1 MNRSGLKNVVII
13 LLLLVNFAAASVLIH
28 RAVSERAAAAELTS
42 AAENYL
48 RQCGVTVTDGI
59 LSGRSENYEIVR
71 LSPDLS
77 REVSTATALLG
88 PVERHDSGAGNVE
101 FTSGRGTLRL
111 GADGEIEADLAA
123 DPDLAVTSPAAARR
137 AVLELLG
144 RALDLSSAEAEAKTA
159 DGGFAVTV
167 RDSLAETPIENGE
180 LTVRLQADGSLSLR
194 GFWRLGSVSAELD
207 SGSRI
212 QASAVAQYVSS
223 CGGSVP
229 FQKITEIRM
238 VYWLYP
244 EASGDLSIIPAYRLA
259 TNRGEVV
266 LDAIT
271 AERLK

>member
-1 MNRSGLKNVVII
+1 MNRSALKNVVLI
-13 LLLLVNFAAASVLIH
+13 LLLLVNFAAAAVLIH
-28 RAVSERAAAAELTS
+28 RFVSERAAAAELAA

-59 LSGRSENYEIVR
+59 LSGHSESYEIVR

-77 REVSTATALLG
+77 REVSTAAALLG
-88 PVERHDSGAGNVE
+88 TAERHDSGAGNVE
-101 FTSGRGTLRL
+101 FTSERGTLRL
-111 GADGEIEADLAA
+111 GAGGEIEADLAA
-123 DPDLAVTSPAAARR
+123 DPALAVTSPAAARR

-144 RALDLSSAEAEAKTA
+144 RALDLSSAEAEAETA

-167 RDSLAETPIENGE
+167 RDTLAETPIENGE

-194 GFWRLGSVSAELD
+194 GCWRLGSVSAELD

-229 FQKITEIRM
+229 FQKITGIRL

-259 TNRGEVV
+259 TDRGEVV

>member
-1 MNRSGLKNVVII
+1 MNRSGLKNVVLI
-13 LLLLVNFAAASVLIH
+13 LLLLVNFAAAAVLIH
-28 RAVSERAAAAELTS
+28 RYVSTRAAAAELAI

-48 RQCGVTVTDGI
+48 QQCGITVGDGI
-59 LSGRSENYEIVR
+59 LSGHSENYEIVC
-71 LSPDLS
+71 LSPDLN
-77 REVSTATALLG
+77 REASAAAALLG
-88 PVERHDSGAGNVE
+88 TAERHDSSVGNVE

-123 DPDLAVTSPAAARR
+123 DPDLAVDSPSAARR
-137 AVLELLG
+137 TVLELLG
-144 RALDLSSAEAEAKTA
+144 RALDLSSATAEAETA
-159 DGGFAVTV
+159 DGGFSVTV
-167 RDSLAETPIENGE
+167 RDSLAEIPIENGE
-180 LTVRLQADGSLSLR
+180 LHIRLQADGSLSLR

-207 SGSRI
+207 SGPRI

-229 FQKITEIRM
+229 FQKITEIRR

-259 TNRGEVV
+259 TDRGEVV